1 MTRMHGGREV
11 VKLAGRSGQ
20 STANERGAAA
30 GARARRPPAGP
41 SRLVGFVLRV
51 LGLWATAA
59 LVIVLVPGVE
69 LWIIHATVASLAVLL
84 PAVVPGVGLMGNEF
98 HLGTASIQIVSDC
111 TTLMPSALLIG
122 AIVAY
127 PARVVPKLAGL
138 FAGLLLLW
146 GFNAV
151 RILVLLLVLVR
162 YPAAF
167 DLVHIYVW
175 QTLTIAVVAAVFAVW
190 VREVDRRAAP

>member
-1 MTRMHGGREV
+1 M
-11 VKLAGRSGQ
+11 
-20 STANERGAAA
+20 
-30 GARARRPPAGP
+30 
-41 SRLVGFVLRV
+41 GFVLRV
-51 LGLWATAA
+51 LGLWAAAA

-69 LWIIHATVASLAVLL
+69 RGVIHATVASLAILL
-84 PAVVPGVGLMGNEF
+84 PAAVHGVRVMGDEF
-98 HLGTASIQIVSDC
+98 RLGTASIQIVSDC

-127 PARVVPKLAGL
+127 PAGVVPKLAGL

-146 GFNAV
+146 GFNALRV
-151 RILVLLLVLVR
+151 LVLLLVLVR

-175 QTLTIAVVAAVFAVW
+175 QTLTIAVVAAVFAFW
-190 VREVDRRAAP
+190 VRAVDRRAAP